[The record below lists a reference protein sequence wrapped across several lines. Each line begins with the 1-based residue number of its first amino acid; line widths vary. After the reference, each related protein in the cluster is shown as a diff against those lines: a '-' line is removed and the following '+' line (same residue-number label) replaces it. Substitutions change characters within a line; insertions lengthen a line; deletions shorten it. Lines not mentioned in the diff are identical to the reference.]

1 MDFFLLLYYNLTIMK
16 GRDNMKNNKEIL
28 KYCPNFYKITNYDF
42 EDEDCIS
49 LKLINIY
56 EEFIFNIN
64 LNDESEIKKAKELD
78 KILSKYV
85 DDYLFRKEVKS
96 GVLNIRVKR
105 GTDIL
110 ETIVNSLIS
119 LFESYEEGYTRN
131 IYFARWI

>member
-1 MDFFLLLYYNLTIMK
+1 MK
-16 GRDNMKNNKEIL
+16 GRDNMKKNKLIL
-28 KYCPNFYKITNYDF
+28 KYCPNFYKIKDFDF
-42 EDEDCIS
+42 EEDDYITI
-49 LKLINIY
+49 KLITIY
-56 EEFIFNIN
+56 EDYIFNIN